1 MGEEKFEVLG
11 GRFGKLRADLRGGG
25 LVARLRTSV
34 LASIMEMFL
43 IAAVS
48 LIRFWVASSGQD
60 WSVGA
65 WGPLQCRHSGV
76 SPNRGH
82 PEGLSWARRL
92 H

>member
-1 MGEEKFEVLG
+1 M
-11 GRFGKLRADLRGGG
+11 RANLRGGG
-25 LVARLRTSV
+25 LVVRLRTSV

-65 WGPLQCRHSGV
+65 WAPLQCRHSGV

-82 PEGLSWARRL
+82 SEGLSWARRL